1 MPDAIVERDGHLMT
15 ITMNRPKRYNA
26 LSGEM
31 LIRMYDAYEEASS
44 DDEIRC
50 ILITGA
56 GGNFCSGADLKGM
69 SGDADTVESSVFC
82 CC

>member
-15 ITMNRPKRYNA
+15 ITMNRPQRYNA

-44 DDEIRC
+44 
-50 ILITGA
+50 
-56 GGNFCSGADLKGM
+56 
-69 SGDADTVESSVFC
+69 
-82 CC
+82 